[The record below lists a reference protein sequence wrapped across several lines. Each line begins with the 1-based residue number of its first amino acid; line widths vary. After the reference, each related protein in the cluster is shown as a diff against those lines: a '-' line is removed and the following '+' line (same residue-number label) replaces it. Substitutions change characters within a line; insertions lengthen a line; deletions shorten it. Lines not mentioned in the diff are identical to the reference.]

1 VTDAFGPGFRTVE
14 REYRDHEPRVEGEI
28 PAWLSGALIRN
39 GPGRFEAG
47 GERLSHWFDGLGM
60 LRRYAFADGEV
71 RYTNRFLR
79 TDAYADAQAGAL
91 GGQFATDTGGWRRL
105 VSWLRNRGPEPTDN
119 ANVHVARLGG
129 EYVALTEAPRRVA
142 FDPVTLETTGEF
154 DFEDEVTE
162 HLAAAHLAA
171 DPHRGET
178 VGFATQFGYN
188 PQIHVYRVPDG
199 ERRRRHLAS
208 LDAGGPGYIHDVSV
222 TREHVVLVEPPLDI
236 RILRALAPWS
246 EGVFDLME
254 WRPERGTRVVVLDRE
269 SGAVRRDA
277 TVEPRFVFHHVN
289 AYDDGGAVVL
299 DVVDFTDASIVGSM
313 TLDELDGPGFPDVP
327 DGRLARYRVSLS
339 GDAVTR
345 ERRYDGGMEL
355 PRVPREVRGRR
366 HRYAYGQ
373 STDRHGANGL
383 VKVDCENG
391 RAREWW
397 ERSVFVEEP
406 LPVRHP
412 EADSEDEGVV
422 LATALDVD
430 REQSYLLVFDAATLE
445 ERARVFLPHPEP
457 FGFHG
462 RFFED
467 AGGLPGK

>member
-1 VTDAFGPGFRTVE
+1 VTDAF
-14 REYRDHEPRVEGEI
+14 
-28 PAWLSGALIRN
+28 
-39 GPGRFEAG
+39 
-47 GERLSHWFDGLGM
+47 
-60 LRRYAFADGEV
+60 
-71 RYTNRFLR
+71 
-79 TDAYADAQAGAL
+79 
-91 GGQFATDTGGWRRL
+91 
-105 VSWLRNRGPEPTDN
+105 
-119 ANVHVARLGG
+119 
-129 EYVALTEAPRRVA
+129 
-142 FDPVTLETTGEF
+142 
-154 DFEDEVTE
+154 
-162 HLAAAHLAA
+162 
-171 DPHRGET
+171 
-178 VGFATQFGYN
+178 
-188 PQIHVYRVPDG
+188 
-199 ERRRRHLAS
+199 
-208 LDAGGPGYIHDVSV
+208 
-222 TREHVVLVEPPLDI
+222 
-236 RILRALAPWS
+236 
-246 EGVFDLME
+246 
-254 WRPERGTRVVVLDRE
+254 
-269 SGAVRRDA
+269 
-277 TVEPRFVFHHVN
+277 
-289 AYDDGGAVVL
+289 
-299 DVVDFTDASIVGSM
+299 
-313 TLDELDGPGFPDVP
+313 GPGFPDVP

-383 VKVDCENG
+383 VKIDCENG